1 MPQSLIFVLSFL
13 GGIAPALL
21 WLWFWLSEDKKHPEP
36 KLLILFAFI
45 SGMIAVPLVV
55 PFEKFVFT
63 HLLGGI
69 EIELAIKTSFFS
81 AILAVILWAALEELF
96 KLTAAYF
103 SVLTKKDV
111 DEPTD
116 FVIYL
121 ITAALG
127 FAAMENSFFLANPL
141 LDGKIIGS
149 ILTSDLRFI
158 GATLLHTVSSA
169 TIGVALALSFYKSR
183 HYKKIYFS
191 VGVILSITLHSLF
204 NLLIM
209 RGTSGNIFFA
219 FSFVWLTVLMLM
231 LGFEKVKRVHPV
243 KEKN

>member
-45 SGMIAVPLVV
+45 
-55 PFEKFVFT
+55 
-63 HLLGGI
+63 
-69 EIELAIKTSFFS
+69 S

-127 FAAMENSFFLANPL
+127 FAAMANSFFLANPL

-149 ILTSDLRFI
+149 ILTS
-158 GATLLHTVSSA
+158 G
-169 TIGVALALSFYKSR
+169 
-183 HYKKIYFS
+183 
-191 VGVILSITLHSLF
+191 
-204 NLLIM
+204 
-209 RGTSGNIFFA
+209 
-219 FSFVWLTVLMLM
+219 
-231 LGFEKVKRVHPV
+231 
-243 KEKN
+243 